1 MVSKAQKKG
10 YSSGIER
17 VWLTEKFGCAEYH
30 IYRGTGTYY
39 LNNELKEITF
49 HAVNYLIW
57 DLKTRRAIHYSPAG
71 TWGSSLF
78 YPGRKTFCTATE
90 NALVSCI
97 PAYEIAGIDRAKMDD
112 DPIYS
117 DPRIREIV
125 DSTEEN
131 DNPVIVYYPLD
142 SI

>member
-1 MVSKAQKKG
+1 M
-10 YSSGIER
+10 
-17 VWLTEKFGCAEYH
+17 
-30 IYRGTGTYY
+30 
-39 LNNELKEITF
+39 
-49 HAVNYLIW
+49 
-57 DLKTRRAIHYSPAG
+57 
-71 TWGSSLF
+71 GSSLF

>member
-1 MVSKAQKKG
+1 M
-10 YSSGIER
+10 
-17 VWLTEKFGCAEYH
+17 
-30 IYRGTGTYY
+30 
-39 LNNELKEITF
+39 
-49 HAVNYLIW
+49 
-57 DLKTRRAIHYSPAG
+57 
-71 TWGSSLF
+71 
-78 YPGRKTFCTATE
+78 
-90 NALVSCI
+90 SCI

>member
-1 MVSKAQKKG
+1 M
-10 YSSGIER
+10 
-17 VWLTEKFGCAEYH
+17 
-30 IYRGTGTYY
+30 
-39 LNNELKEITF
+39 
-49 HAVNYLIW
+49 
-57 DLKTRRAIHYSPAG
+57 
-71 TWGSSLF
+71 
-78 YPGRKTFCTATE
+78 
-90 NALVSCI
+90 VSCI

>member
-1 MVSKAQKKG
+1 M
-10 YSSGIER
+10 
-17 VWLTEKFGCAEYH
+17 
-30 IYRGTGTYY
+30 
-39 LNNELKEITF
+39 NNEPHESTF
-49 HAVNYLIW
+49 YAVNYLIW

-71 TWGSSLF
+71 TWGINLF
-78 YPGRKTFCTATE
+78 YPGQKIFCTATE

>member
-1 MVSKAQKKG
+1 M
-10 YSSGIER
+10 
-17 VWLTEKFGCAEYH
+17 
-30 IYRGTGTYY
+30 
-39 LNNELKEITF
+39 
-49 HAVNYLIW
+49 
-57 DLKTRRAIHYSPAG
+57 
-71 TWGSSLF
+71 GSEDPPGHSLLPGGDVGEQSV

-97 PAYEIAGIDRAKMDD
+97 PAYEIAGIDRAKMDG

-117 DPRIREIV
+117 DSRIREIV